1 MSRVLPKALRAGS
14 LALALLAGA
23 CAQPGGDDPDS
34 VEAGAPRPAMAEV
47 LKRLPAEASGML
59 RGGNVAAP
67 TLGADARTV
76 DYATPSRTV
85 AAQVTLYD
93 RGGLTAI
100 NGAAVEAELA
110 SLVRESTSI
119 DAEVTGRSFR
129 EVSRSQVPL
138 ANGGPLRCA
147 LLEGRL
153 GRTRIERHLCVG
165 TVGGRFLRTQ
175 LTMAADG
182 GAASVDAP
190 RFAREVGAALRAGGS
205 SRS

>member
-1 MSRVLPKALRAGS
+1 MSRALPGVLRAGGF
-14 LALALLAGA
+14 ALALLAGA
-23 CAQPGGDDPDS
+23 CAQPGGGDPDS
-34 VEAGAPRPAMAEV
+34 VAAGSPRPAMAEV
-47 LKRLPAEASGML
+47 LARLPAEAAGMM
-59 RGGNVAAP
+59 RGGAVASPA
-67 TLGADARTV
+67 LGADARTV

-93 RGGLTAI
+93 RGQVAI

-119 DAEVTGRSFR
+119 DAGVTGRSFR

-138 ANGGPLRCA
+138 AHGGPLRCA

-165 TVGGRFLRTQ
+165 TVAGRFLRTQ

-182 GAASVDAP
+182 GAAMVDAP
-190 RFAREVGAALRAGGS
+190 RFAREIGTALRAGGS

>member
-1 MSRVLPKALRAGS
+1 MSRVLPKALRAGG
-14 LALALLAGA
+14 LALALLAGG
-23 CAQPGGDDPDS
+23 CAQPGGGDPDS
-34 VEAGAPRPAMAEV
+34 VAAGSPRPAMAEV
-47 LKRLPAEASGML
+47 LARLPPQAAGML

-67 TLGADARTV
+67 ALGADARTV

-85 AAQVTLYD
+85 AGQVTLYD
-93 RGGLTAI
+93 RGQGAI
-100 NGAAVEAELA
+100 SGAAVEAELA

-129 EVSRSQVPL
+129 EVSRSQVLL

-165 TVGGRFLRTQ
+165 TVAGRFLRTQ

-190 RFAREVGAALRAGGS
+190 RFAREIGAALRAGGS

>member
-93 RGGLTAI
+93 RGLTAI

-190 RFAREVGAALRAGGS
+190 RCAREVGAALRAGGS